1 MGRFI
6 NPFTDMGFKRI
17 FGQEVNKNL
26 LIDFLNDLL
35 EGEKRIIN
43 ITFLD
48 KEQLGTTA
56 DDRSCIYDIYCE
68 NENGERFI
76 VEIQNRG
83 HRNFKERA
91 IYYLSRAIANQ
102 GQKGPSWM
110 FDLKAVYGVFFM
122 NFHLD
127 GRRQARFRTD
137 IDLRDM
143 RTNEP
148 FSDKMRFI
156 FLDLPAFTKD
166 EERCETDFERWI
178 YVLKNMEILQR
189 MPFKARKSV
198 FEELEKIADISAL
211 SKEDQEKYEEIIK
224 VYRDNLVTEQWAI
237 EQGFK
242 KGHEKGLEKGRKEG
256 IQIGREEGRHE
267 GILLTARNMKN
278 KGYSSEDIAQITGLT
293 LEEIYK
299 L

>member
-35 EGEKRIIN
+35 EGEKRIID

-48 KEQLGTTA
+48 KEQLGTSV

-166 EERCETDFERWI
+166 EETCETDFERWI

-211 SKEDQEKYEEIIK
+211 SKEDQEKYEHIIK

-242 KGHEKGLEKGRKEG
+242 KRHEKGIEKGRKEG
-256 IQIGREEGRHE
+256 IEIERLKNARGMKAA
-267 GILLTARNMKN
+267 GIAPEL
-278 KGYSSEDIAQITGLT
+278 IAQITGLSP
-293 LEEIYK
+293 EEIQE

>member
-35 EGEKRIIN
+35 EGEKRIVN

-48 KEQLGTTA
+48 KEQLGTAA

-127 GRRQARFRTD
+127 RRREARFRTD
-137 IDLRDM
+137 VSLRDM

-211 SKEDQEKYEEIIK
+211 SKEDQEKYEHIIK

-242 KGHEKGLEKGRKEG
+242 KGHEKGHEKGLQEG
-256 IQIGREEGRHE
+256 IQIGREEG
-267 GILLTARNMKN
+267 LLDAARGMKA
-278 KGYSSEDIAQITGLT
+278 KGYPLEDIVQITGLSPK
-293 LEEIYK
+293 EIQA

>member
-127 GRRQARFRTD
+127 RRREARFRTD
-137 IDLRDM
+137 VSLRDM

-166 EERCETDFERWI
+166 EETCETDFERWI

-211 SKEDQEKYEEIIK
+211 SKEDQEKYEHIIK

-242 KGHEKGLEKGRKEG
+242 KGHEKGIEKGIEIERLKNARGMKAAG
-256 IQIGREEGRHE
+256 IAPE
-267 GILLTARNMKN
+267 L
-278 KGYSSEDIAQITGLT
+278 IAQITGLSP
-293 LEEIYK
+293 EEIQE

>member
-1 MGRFI
+1 
-6 NPFTDMGFKRI
+6 
-17 FGQEVNKNL
+17 
-26 LIDFLNDLL
+26 
-35 EGEKRIIN
+35 
-43 ITFLD
+43 
-48 KEQLGTTA
+48 
-56 DDRSCIYDIYCE
+56 
-68 NENGERFI
+68 
-76 VEIQNRG
+76 
-83 HRNFKERA
+83 
-91 IYYLSRAIANQ
+91 
-102 GQKGPSWM
+102 
-110 FDLKAVYGVFFM
+110 
-122 NFHLD
+122 
-127 GRRQARFRTD
+127 
-137 IDLRDM
+137 
-143 RTNEP
+143 
-148 FSDKMRFI
+148 
-156 FLDLPAFTKD
+156 
-166 EERCETDFERWI
+166 
-178 YVLKNMEILQR
+178 

>member
-110 FDLKAVYGVFFM
+110 FELKAVYGVFFM

-137 IDLRDM
+137 VSLRDM

-166 EERCETDFERWI
+166 EETCETDFERWI

-211 SKEDQEKYEEIIK
+211 SKEDQEKYEHIIK

-242 KGHEKGLEKGRKEG
+242 KGHEKGHEKGLQEG
-256 IQIGREEGRHE
+256 IQIGREEG
-267 GILLTARNMKN
+267 LLDAARGMKA
-278 KGYSSEDIAQITGLT
+278 KGYPLEDIVQITGLSPK
-293 LEEIYK
+293 EIQA

>member
-26 LIDFLNDLL
+26 LIDFLNNLL
-35 EGEKRIIN
+35 EGEKRIID

-48 KEQLGTTA
+48 KEQLATAA

-76 VEIQNRG
+76 VEMQNRG

-91 IYYLSRAIANQ
+91 IYYLSRTIANQ
-102 GQKGPSWM
+102 GRKGPDWM

-122 NFHLD
+122 NFHLES
-127 GRRQARFRTD
+127 RQTKFRTD
-137 IDLRDM
+137 VSLRDM

-166 EERCETDFERWI
+166 EETCETDFERWI

-211 SKEDQEKYEEIIK
+211 SKEDQEKYEHIIK

-237 EQGFK
+237 E
-242 KGHEKGLEKGRKEG
+242 KGLEKGLEEGRKEGRKEG
-256 IQIGREEGRHE
+256 IEIER
-267 GILLTARNMKN
+267 LKNARGMKA
-278 KGYSSEDIAQITGLT
+278 KGYPLEDIAQITGLSV
-293 LEEIYK
+293 EEIQK

>member
-91 IYYLSRAIANQ
+91 IYYLSRTIANQ

-127 GRRQARFRTD
+127 RRRQARFRTD
-137 IDLRDM
+137 VSLRDM

-166 EERCETDFERWI
+166 EETC
-178 YVLKNMEILQR
+178 
-189 MPFKARKSV
+189 
-198 FEELEKIADISAL
+198 
-211 SKEDQEKYEEIIK
+211 
-224 VYRDNLVTEQWAI
+224 
-237 EQGFK
+237 
-242 KGHEKGLEKGRKEG
+242 
-256 IQIGREEGRHE
+256 
-267 GILLTARNMKN
+267 
-278 KGYSSEDIAQITGLT
+278 
-293 LEEIYK
+293 
-299 L
+299 

>member
-35 EGEKRIIN
+35 EGEKRVID

-68 NENGERFI
+68 NENSERFI
-76 VEIQNRG
+76 VEMQNRG

-91 IYYLSRAIANQ
+91 IYYLSRTIANQ
-102 GQKGPSWM
+102 GRKGPDWM

-122 NFHLD
+122 NFHLES
-127 GRRQARFRTD
+127 RQTKFRTD
-137 IDLRDM
+137 VSLRDM

-166 EERCETDFERWI
+166 EETCETDFERWI

-211 SKEDQEKYEEIIK
+211 SKEDQEKYEHIIK

-237 EQGFK
+237 E
-242 KGHEKGLEKGRKEG
+242 KGLEKGRKEG
-256 IQIGREEGRHE
+256 LKKGLEEGIEIER
-267 GILLTARNMKN
+267 LKNARGMKA
-278 KGYSSEDIAQITGLT
+278 KGYPLEDIAQITGLSV
-293 LEEIYK
+293 EEIQK

>member
-35 EGEKRIIN
+35 EGEKRIID

-48 KEQLGTTA
+48 KEQLGTSV
-56 DDRSCIYDIYCE
+56 DDRSCNYDIYCE

-127 GRRQARFRTD
+127 GQRQARFRTD

-166 EERCETDFERWI
+166 EETCETDFERWI

-198 FEELEKIADISAL
+198 FEELEKMELEKITDISAL

-242 KGHEKGLEKGRKEG
+242 KGHEKGLEKGLEKGRK
-256 IQIGREEGRHE
+256 E

>member
-35 EGEKRIIN
+35 EGEKRIID

-166 EERCETDFERWI
+166 EETCETDFERWI

-211 SKEDQEKYEEIIK
+211 SKEDQEKYEHIIK

-242 KGHEKGLEKGRKEG
+242 KGHEKGHEKGLQEG
-256 IQIGREEGRHE
+256 IQIGREEG
-267 GILLTARNMKN
+267 LLDAARGMKT
-278 KGYSSEDIAQITGLT
+278 KGYPLEDIVQITGLSPK
-293 LEEIYK
+293 EIQA